1 MRIYLAGPMRGM
13 EDHNF
18 PAFHFAA
25 AKLREQGYEVFSPAE
40 KGEEVGFIKDPALQ
54 HDLSFR
60 RLVFHLDLSWICQH
74 ADCVALLP
82 GWERS
87 KGAVAER
94 AAAEAV
100 GLTVME
106 LGTEYSNG

>member
-1 MRIYLAGPMRGM
+1 MKIYLAGPMRGM
-13 EDHNF
+13 KEHNF

-25 AKLREQGYEVFSPAE
+25 AKLRQEGYEVFSPAE
-40 KGEEVGFIKDPALQ
+40 KGEEVGFIKDPNLQ
-54 HDLSFR
+54 NKLAFR
-60 RLVFHLDLSWICQH
+60 RLVFKLDLTWICEH

-82 GWERS
+82 GWDQS
-87 KGAVAER
+87 KGALAER

-106 LGTEYSNG
+106 LGQEYVQ